1 MSAGDK
7 VTYVYEPFF
16 GVSINGTDI
25 KDLIERNDLAAS
37 NLIRQNL
44 TDLFDCRTFYVKR
57 RGQHKNVRNC
67 KKSLA
72 RVIKTIR
79 VRYHQ
84 LESWIR
90 QSDIKVKIITVRV
103 NDLNLN
109 IRCSW
114 SISWE
119 ILELW
124 SDLVWLVMFL
134 IKENQKRFALRW
146 RRTWS

>member
-109 IRCSW
+109 IRCS
-114 SISWE
+114 
-119 ILELW
+119 
-124 SDLVWLVMFL
+124 
-134 IKENQKRFALRW
+134 
-146 RRTWS
+146 